1 MRCPRCGLMETRV
14 LETRTAS
21 EGRVIRRRRECPGC
35 MNRFTT
41 YERLE
46 DRPVLWIVKKSGQRE
61 AFDREK
67 LLKGLAKACEKLPVP
82 LEHIEEAV
90 SRIEETLR
98 ETGQGEVSSMA
109 VGSLAMKEL
118 RDIHK
123 VAYVRFASVYR
134 EFTDVSSFVEEISRL
149 RDERNGQR

>member
-46 DRPVLWIVKKSGQRE
+46 DRPVLWIVKKS
-61 AFDREK
+61 
-67 LLKGLAKACEKLPVP
+67 
-82 LEHIEEAV
+82 
-90 SRIEETLR
+90 
-98 ETGQGEVSSMA
+98 
-109 VGSLAMKEL
+109 
-118 RDIHK
+118 
-123 VAYVRFASVYR
+123 
-134 EFTDVSSFVEEISRL
+134 
-149 RDERNGQR
+149 